1 MMPSPPY
8 MPYDSSPPQPPL
20 QFTAPSCPPA
30 NNTLN
35 YQGFPPATLDPE
47 TEYAN
52 QCSAAMPLPL
62 NAQFEPQGVHFDSSS
77 AQFDSYPP
85 AQGQL
90 SSPEDALIDE
100 LQLMV
105 DMATQPTQSGGAN
118 PNFEFQAT
126 VFAPSSG
133 LPALPYESP
142 SLDGLQLPRQDPGA
156 YAGTPAPIN
165 AHQKTVDKQ
174 YISNARARYSNMA
187 AHGQAGGRG
196 MRSVGGEASDESTNQ
211 TRAISQWSQWLQSGG
226 PAPHV
231 C

>member
-1 MMPSPPY
+1 MPSPPY

-20 QFTAPSCPPA
+20 QFSGLSCPPA

-35 YQGFPPATLDPE
+35 YQGFSPPTLAPA

-52 QCSAAMPLPL
+52 QCTAAMPLPI
-62 NAQFEPQGVHFDSSS
+62 NTQFESQSVQFDSPN

-85 AQGQL
+85 TQGQL
-90 SSPEDALIDE
+90 SSPEDTLINK
-100 LQLMV
+100 LQFMV
-105 DMATQPTQSGGAN
+105 DMATQPTQNGGAD
-118 PNFEFQAT
+118 PNLEFQAT
-126 VFAPSSG
+126 VFAPSDFSS
-133 LPALPYESP
+133 LSYETP
-142 SLDGLQLPRQDPGA
+142 NLDGLQQPLQDLGA
-156 YAGTPAPIN
+156 YVGAPTPIN
-165 AHQKTVDKQ
+165 AHQRTVGKQ
-174 YISNARARYSNMA
+174 YISDARARYSNMA

-196 MRSVGGEASDESTNQ
+196 ARRVGGGAPDESTNQ